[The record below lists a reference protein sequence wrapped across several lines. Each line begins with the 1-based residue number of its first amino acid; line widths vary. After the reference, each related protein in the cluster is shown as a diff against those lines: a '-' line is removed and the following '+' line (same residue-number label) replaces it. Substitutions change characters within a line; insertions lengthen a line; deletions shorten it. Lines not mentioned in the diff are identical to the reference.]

1 MKLDIK
7 KDSDCSRTL
16 SILMKW
22 DEIQDDYIKEFNK
35 VKSNYTPPGGR
46 KGKVYGRD
54 LDIFKK
60 NMTPNI
66 EAQFVDYAIN
76 AYYKKALEE
85 LKINPVNQ
93 GKVLKLDFH
102 EGSDLKFE
110 INFEIK
116 PDFKLPNYKKKNKI
130 NTNKYIANSIDVAD
144 SLSNFQSQ
152 HAKSK
157 SVEGKIKDGHFIYAD
172 FNKLDN
178 DNNIVENSTIKNHY
192 VRIGEGLFVDK
203 LAKQFIGKKINDS
216 VDTEIQQDSGPVK
229 YRVVINKIE
238 EQVLPEINDD
248 FAITV
253 DPDVKTL
260 KELEEKIL
268 LNIQSNLNNENKKE
282 FDNKIIEYFL
292 EKAKFDVPDSMIE
305 NYSKHLNE
313 QYKEQYTK
321 QGQPYDENMFKEEI
335 KKTSS
340 KTVKWHMLRSEIIK
354 AENLKISADEV
365 DNSIKDVISKN
376 PQHEEEI
383 KKHYSDRNNL
393 FNLHEEIMNKKLF
406 ELLESYFINKVKEI
420 STDKIRKDKKGKK
433 S

>member
-85 LKINPVNQ
+85 LKINPINQ

-110 INFEIK
+110 INFEITPK
-116 PDFKLPNYKKKNKI
+116 LKLPNYKKKNKI

-152 HAKSK
+152 HAKAK
-157 SVEGKIKDGHFIYAD
+157 TVEGKIKNGHFIYAD

-178 DNNIVENSTIKNHY
+178 DNNIVENSTI
-192 VRIGEGLFVDK
+192 
-203 LAKQFIGKKINDS
+203 
-216 VDTEIQQDSGPVK
+216 
-229 YRVVINKIE
+229 
-238 EQVLPEINDD
+238 
-248 FAITV
+248 
-253 DPDVKTL
+253 
-260 KELEEKIL
+260 
-268 LNIQSNLNNENKKE
+268 
-282 FDNKIIEYFL
+282 
-292 EKAKFDVPDSMIE
+292 
-305 NYSKHLNE
+305 
-313 QYKEQYTK
+313 
-321 QGQPYDENMFKEEI
+321 
-335 KKTSS
+335 
-340 KTVKWHMLRSEIIK
+340 
-354 AENLKISADEV
+354 
-365 DNSIKDVISKN
+365 
-376 PQHEEEI
+376 
-383 KKHYSDRNNL
+383 
-393 FNLHEEIMNKKLF
+393 
-406 ELLESYFINKVKEI
+406 
-420 STDKIRKDKKGKK
+420 
-433 S
+433 